1 MLVQNKPSHEKFD
14 DWIQV
19 DLLESW
25 LVGNYMPHDY
35 IEYHMLRPMDLVRR
49 REQMPVAYFGI
60 GILEWHG
67 LHNPLGLDG
76 VKANGIACHLARELG
91 GIVMPTQ
98 FWGDMRN
105 EVAELAFD
113 PKVNPWLPPNIPDQ
127 TYAIADLMHLDKKNF
142 EIDAERSIKSGG
154 WRLWKE
160 LMLQSMFE
168 IETLGF
174 DKIVLIP
181 GHYPLFVP
189 LRQVIKTYTE
199 SQGRCSVLMLTDHMF
214 SEKGDSGDHA
224 AMFETSL
231 MMALYQDLVDI
242 SQLGGKIDEL
252 PIGVVGKDPR
262 MFASREL
269 GFEILAKFV
278 SIVKSFIEEGK
289 NHESMV

>member
-1 MLVQNKPSHEKFD
+1 MS
-14 DWIQV
+14 
-19 DLLESW
+19 
-25 LVGNYMPHDY
+25 HDY

-76 VKANGIACHLARELG
+76 IKANGIACYIARELG
-91 GIVMPTQ
+91 GVVMPPL
-98 FWGDMRN
+98 FWGDNRN
-105 EVAELAFD
+105 EIAELAFD
-113 PKVNPWLPPNIPDQ
+113 PSINPWLPPNIPDQ
-127 TYAIADLMHLDKKNF
+127 TFTIASFMNLDKKKF

-154 WRLWKE
+154 WRLWKA
-160 LMLQSMFE
+160 LMLKSMFE

-174 DKIVLIP
+174 EKIVLIP

-199 SQGRCSVLMLTDHMF
+199 SHGKCSILMLTDHMY

-231 MMALYQDLVDI
+231 IMALYPDMVDI
-242 SQLGGKIDEL
+242 NQLSGDLDEL

-262 MFASREL
+262 LFASPEM
-269 GFEILAKFV
+269 GFSILEKFV
-278 SIVKSFIEEGK
+278 SIVRSYIEEDV
-289 NHESMV
+289 NHETMV